1 MEKQIIF
8 VDFHN
13 SDKNGRVRLNTD
25 GTYRD
30 LNKYGIVLK
39 TGLELYLDDM
49 DGNSIS
55 CIVEFSPEENIWV
68 GVVDL
73 EKLKNP

>member
-1 MEKQIIF
+1 MEQQKIF

-13 SDKNGRVRLNTD
+13 SDRNGRVRLNTD
-25 GTYRD
+25 GTFRD
-30 LNKYGIVLK
+30 LDKYGIVLQ

-49 DGNSIS
+49 EGNSID

-68 GVVDL
+68 GFFNT